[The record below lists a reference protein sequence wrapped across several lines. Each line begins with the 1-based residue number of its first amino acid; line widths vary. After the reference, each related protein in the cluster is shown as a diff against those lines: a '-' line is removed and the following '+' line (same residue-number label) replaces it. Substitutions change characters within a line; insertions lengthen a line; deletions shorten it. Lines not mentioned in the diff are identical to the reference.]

1 MGALSMFLSTDR
13 KFTMFLRMNK
23 ALNDR
28 RAGLKREEGFTL
40 IELLVVVIIIG
51 ILAAIA
57 IPVFLGVQS
66 SAKDSAVKADLTN
79 LKTAAVA
86 FQTSSPTGALPAT
99 VAAMGSTVTI
109 DASNYTTAPAI
120 TVVQQSGTTPASFCI
135 VATGSN
141 GNVWHVKDTEA
152 PKTGACS

>member
-1 MGALSMFLSTDR
+1 
-13 KFTMFLRMNK
+13 MFLRMNK

-86 FQTSSPTGALPAT
+86 YQTDHAGELPAT
-99 VAAMGSTVTI
+99 ISDLTNTVTI
-109 DASNYTTAPAI
+109 DASNYQVDPDGAPVFTEVAAVAATEDDPAVPAGFCIDATASNGNSWKVTATTAPV
-120 TVVQQSGTTPASFCI
+120 TGTC
-135 VATGSN
+135 
-141 GNVWHVKDTEA
+141 
-152 PKTGACS
+152 

>member
-1 MGALSMFLSTDR
+1 
-13 KFTMFLRMNK
+13 MFLRINK

-79 LKTAAVA
+79 LKTAVVA
-86 FQTSSPTGALPAT
+86 YQTDNAGVLPA
-99 VAAMGSTVTI
+99 AIGDLSGTVTI
-109 DASNYTTAPAI
+109 DAANYTATGTPAFKTAPVA
-120 TVVQQSGTTPASFCI
+120 GDTTFCI
-135 VATGSN
+135 QATGSN
-141 GNVWHVKDTEA
+141 SNPWHVTESGAPDTGLC
-152 PKTGACS
+152 P

>member
-1 MGALSMFLSTDR
+1 
-13 KFTMFLRMNK
+13 MFLRINK

-28 RAGLKREEGFTL
+28 RAGIKREEGFTL

-86 FQTSSPTGALPAT
+86 YQTSNNGVLPADI
-99 VAAMGSTVTI
+99 AALTATVTI
-109 DASNYTTAPAI
+109 DQTNYTAAPVLSFTPASATAATATGFCIDATASNGNQWVVTDTTAPGQVGQTI
-120 TVVQQSGTTPASFCI
+120 PGSSPA
-135 VATGSN
+135 ATY
-141 GNVWHVKDTEA
+141 A
-152 PKTGACS
+152 AC

>member
-1 MGALSMFLSTDR
+1 
-13 KFTMFLRMNK
+13 MFLRINK

-79 LKTAAVA
+79 IKTAAVA
-86 FQTSSPTGALPAT
+86 FQTSSNGLLPSNLGAMSA
-99 VAAMGSTVTI
+99 TVTI
-109 DASNYTTAPAI
+109 DAANYEGGTLPLFKPA
-120 TVVQQSGTTPASFCI
+120 ADNKSFC
-135 VATGSN
+135 VSAKASN
-141 GNVWHVKDTEA
+141 GKIWRVTDSTSPVE
-152 PKTGACS
+152 GAVCS